1 MKLLAFLKRDVQ
13 IDLSYKLRFLM
24 QFIGI
29 FFSTALS
36 FFLSELIGSGISN
49 KLAGYGGDYFSFV
62 IIGIALTDYLS
73 VSLEQFSDEI
83 RTAQLEGTLETLLVT
98 PTSVYTVLFSSSLY
112 SFYLTSLRVIVYILL
127 GLLLF
132 GLKLHLT
139 SILALVV
146 LMILTIGSFAG
157 IGLISAAFILVL
169 KQGSPIP
176 LLVTTASGLLGG
188 VFYPVDILPAWLV
201 PFSQLLPITHALE
214 AMRQVLLNGAS
225 FAFIWEKALILV
237 FFSAILIPMGLAAFG
252 YGLKIA
258 KREGSLLYY

>member
-1 MKLLAFLKRDVQ
+1 MKLLAFLKRDIQ

-29 FFSTALS
+29 FFSTALT
-36 FFLSELIGSGISN
+36 FFVSELFGSSISD
-49 KLAGYGGDYFSFV
+49 KLGGYGGDYFSFV
-62 IIGIALTDYLS
+62 IVGIALIDYLS

-112 SFYLTSLRVIVYILL
+112 NYFLTSLRVMVYILL

-169 KQGSPIP
+169 KRGSPVS
-176 LLVTTASGLLGG
+176 LLVMTVSGLLGG
-188 VFYPVDILPAWLV
+188 VFYPLDVLPAWLV
-201 PFSQLLPITHALE
+201 PLAQLLPITHALE
-214 AMRQVLLNGAS
+214 AMRQILLNGAS
-225 FAFIWEKALILV
+225 FAFISEKVLILV
-237 FFSAILIPMGLAAFG
+237 LFSAILIPLGLAAFG

-258 KREGSLLYY
+258 KREGSLLHY